1 MIILLLTLLS
11 ALITLYTLCCFIN
24 VLLSWIPGLKFT
36 KFGHFISSICN
47 PYMDFFSKYGWF
59 RIASLDFSPIVSIG
73 ILSII
78 SSILAGIL
86 GTGRIYFGGI
96 LSTIFSMI
104 WGIFSSLMGILT
116 IFVFIRWIVL
126 IINNRKTT
134 YSSGWEQIDSV
145 LTKITYK
152 VAGTFSKKGIS
163 YVQSLLVTWI
173 SFLVV
178 LIAGNYLIDL
188 ITKYCEKI
196 PF

>member
-1 MIILLLTLLS
+1 MIILILSLLS

-36 KFGHFISSICN
+36 KFGHFISALCD
-47 PYMDFFSKYGWF
+47 PYMNFFSKNGWF
-59 RIASLDFSPIVSIG
+59 RIGSLDFSPIVSIG
-73 ILSII
+73 ILSIV

-86 GTGRIYFGGI
+86 GTGHIYFGGI
-96 LSTIFSMI
+96 LSTIISMI
-104 WGIFSSLMGILT
+104 WGIVSSLLGILA

-126 IINNRKTT
+126 LINNKNSV
-134 YSSGWEQIDSV
+134 YSPGWEQIDSV

-152 VAGTFSKKGIS
+152 VASTFSKNGIS

-173 SFLVV
+173 SFFVI

-188 ITKYCEKI
+188 LTEYCKKI